1 MVASGQ
7 HALVCQLPTLISA
20 HSKGVARLMTM
31 ETRNDL
37 AISTGSGGDIA
48 SVIASQQA
56 QDDYSLLLSPL
67 TIGNK
72 TVRNRIVSTPH
83 ATGWDKPSGTIT
95 QAEINYHVRKA
106 AGGCGLVMTFGSA
119 SVDPSTAASYGA
131 IALWDPTNEPA
142 LRALADGVHEH
153 GGLIMSQITHMG
165 RRGDSRASGI
175 PVRGPSDIPEP
186 EHREVPIPLTTTEI
200 QALAGRF
207 VDVAKRLEACGWDG
221 CEVTSFGHLI
231 EQFWDPKIN
240 NRTDQYGGSLE
251 NRMRF
256 GLEVVAAVKAAVSDK
271 FIVGFRMTLDHR
283 SGTDEVGLGAQ
294 ELSEI
299 AIRMASSGH
308 VDLLSVT
315 GGAAMTK
322 QALSYAMGSDF
333 VPEVPFGELAAH
345 IKSQVHIPVILAGRI
360 LDGQHAENAIREY
373 GVDLV
378 GMTRA
383 IIADPD
389 LPNKLASGKRIRPC
403 IGINQGCIGRLY
415 NGLPVRCSVNPA
427 IREPELGNLTPAP
440 RAKNVVV
447 VGAGVAGLEAAR
459 SAALRGHKVT
469 VLDKAPKG
477 GGRAG
482 VNAQFGWRP
491 SWQRYLDFLLAE
503 IEDAGVEVFYGT
515 EATAEVILKQEP
527 DEVILATGSKLRDA
541 FLASSSMEAH
551 DADDVIVRTPMP
563 SEAETAVIVDE
574 ENGLS
579 GPTAAV
585 ALAEAGWNVV
595 IATPLQMVAGNVD
608 GTVLPFVHRKLE
620 AAHPTILTNVR
631 FHAAHDQ
638 NVTLE
643 NVLTSTMTQ
652 ISDVGILV
660 VAGHRQG
667 THQLKQKIAEAAPS
681 LPVHLVGDAL
691 SPRGFDDATADGARI
706 GALV

>member
-1 MVASGQ
+1 
-7 HALVCQLPTLISA
+7 
-20 HSKGVARLMTM
+20 MTP
-31 ETRNDL
+31 ETRKDL
-37 AISTGSGGDIA
+37 AVVSINEGGPTTA
-48 SVIASQQA
+48 SLRSRETFP
-56 QDDYSLLLSPL
+56 LLLSPL
-67 TIGNK
+67 TIRGK

-83 ATGWDKPSGTIT
+83 ATGWDKPSGTIM
-95 QAEINYHVRKA
+95 QSEIDYHVRKA

-119 SVDPSTAASYGA
+119 SIDPSTAASYGA
-131 IALWDPTNEPA
+131 IALWDPRNEPA

-153 GGLIMSQITHMG
+153 GGLVMSQITHMG

-186 EHREVPIPLTTTEI
+186 EHREVPIPLTTAEI
-200 QALAGRF
+200 PALVGRF
-207 VDVAKRLEACGWDG
+207 VEVAKRLEECGWDG

-256 GLEVVAAVKAAVSDK
+256 GMEVVAAVRAAVSDD

-283 SGTDEVGLGAQ
+283 SGTDEVGLGTR

-299 AIRMASSGH
+299 AIRMANSGH
-308 VDLLSVT
+308 VDLLSLT

-333 VPEVPFGELAAH
+333 VPEVPFGELASH
-345 IKSQVHIPVILAGRI
+345 IKSQVQVPVILAGRI
-360 LDGQHAENAIREY
+360 LDGEHAENAIREY

-389 LPNKLASGKRIRPC
+389 LPHKLAEGKRIRPC

-427 IREPELGNLTPAP
+427 IREPELGLLTPAP
-440 RAKNVVV
+440 RVKTVVI

-459 SAALRGHKVT
+459 SAGLRGHKV
-469 VLDKAPKG
+469 VILDKESKA

-482 VNAQFGWRP
+482 LNARYGWRP
-491 SWQRYLDFLLAE
+491 TWQRYLDFLLAE
-503 IEDAGVEVFYGT
+503 IEEAGVEVRYGV
-515 EATAEVILKQEP
+515 EATPGVILGLEP
-527 DEVILATGSKLRDA
+527 DEVILATGSKVRDA
-541 FLASSSMEAH
+541 FLTSTSIPTH
-551 DADDVIVRTPMP
+551 DADDIIVRTPAP
-563 SEAETAVIVDE
+563 AEASTAVIVDE
-574 ENGLS
+574 ENGFC

-585 ALAEAGWNVV
+585 ALAESGWNVI
-595 IATPLQMVAGNVD
+595 IATPLQMVAGDVD
-608 GTVLPFVHRKLE
+608 GTLLPFVHRRLE
-620 AAHPTILTNVR
+620 GAHATILPNMR
-631 FHAAHDQ
+631 FHSANKHS
-638 NVTLE
+638 VTVE
-643 NVLTSTMTQ
+643 NVLTSTQTV
-652 ISDVGILV
+652 IPDVGILV

-667 THQLKQKIAEAAPS
+667 THQLRREISEKAPS

-691 SPRGFDDATADGARI
+691 SPRGFDDATAEGARI